1 MSRPWGRWRARDV
14 RRSGER
20 PASCLRSGQLRAC
33 AAASFVPAQRPAS
46 CLRAAYTHEQHQVRQ
61 KHRRDGGSTN
71 SDGRECLDSPLHT
84 ACDIERNST
93 FSFSSL
99 HMAQPRNCYA
109 WTEPRG
115 TASKLL
121 RLDRATWHS
130 LEIATLGPSH
140 VAQPRNCY
148 AWTEPPGT
156 ASKLLLLDRATWHSL
171 EIATLGPSHVAQR
184 ETQG

>member
-130 LEIATLGPSH
+130 ERHRGETARFSAGSPPAVCAQTNRTNMWVPS
-140 VAQPRNCY
+140 Q
-148 AWTEPPGT
+148 E
-156 ASKLLLLDRATWHSL
+156 S
-171 EIATLGPSHVAQR
+171 SHRREALFTTNEKHQR
-184 ETQG
+184 YN